1 MLGSSLLISSLIAI
15 SHAANLV
22 EVLTKHG
29 ATKLVDL
36 AVKAGLADTLTGE
49 HHKVIVIVQ
58 QKDFHSDLILSAAM
72 MQLNNS
78 CSMSVPNPEKN
89 YISTFKDPIDFK
101 FRSVLHTSIFVM
113 IDDVYCRGRAPDSV
127 CPHQ

>member
-1 MLGSSLLISSLIAI
+1 MLGSSLLISALFTL

-49 HHKVIVIVQ
+49 
-58 QKDFHSDLILSAAM
+58 
-72 MQLNNS
+72 
-78 CSMSVPNPEKN
+78 
-89 YISTFKDPIDFK
+89 
-101 FRSVLHTSIFVM
+101 
-113 IDDVYCRGRAPDSV
+113 
-127 CPHQ
+127 

>member
-22 EVLTKHG
+22 EVLTQHG

-49 HHKVIVIVQ
+49 HHI
-58 QKDFHSDLILSAAM
+58 
-72 MQLNNS
+72 
-78 CSMSVPNPEKN
+78 
-89 YISTFKDPIDFK
+89 T
-101 FRSVLHTSIFVM
+101 
-113 IDDVYCRGRAPDSV
+113 
-127 CPHQ
+127 